1 MIVAIFILVNFSNIY
16 CVVLTCTVKKNKKNC
31 KFVFENDGFFFFK
44 LWMDKVQTRFKVYW
58 WVLHNQEHYI
68 SWWIVLDQIWQIVKN
83 NKGILNSLLPVKS
96 VSKMD
101 HYSKGVIFQCHEVLG
116 GPFHSYISNVKL
128 LERTSIRNKMTTL
141 LSYNQFTQ
149 HNYYQNRFIRRCC

>member
-1 MIVAIFILVNFSNIY
+1 MLISLLVRMFSFLLIDNKWVVIFILVNFSNIS
-16 CVVLTCTVKKNKKNC
+16 CVVFNIQCWKYKNL
-31 KFVFENDGFFFFK
+31 FVNFSLKMMGVFFFK
-44 LWMDKVQTRFKVYW
+44 LWMDKVQTKFNVYW

-101 HYSKGVIFQCHEVLG
+101 HYSKGVIFQRHEGVRWT
-116 GPFHSYISNVKL
+116 ISL
-128 LERTSIRNKMTTL
+128 LH
-141 LSYNQFTQ
+141 F
-149 HNYYQNRFIRRCC
+149 